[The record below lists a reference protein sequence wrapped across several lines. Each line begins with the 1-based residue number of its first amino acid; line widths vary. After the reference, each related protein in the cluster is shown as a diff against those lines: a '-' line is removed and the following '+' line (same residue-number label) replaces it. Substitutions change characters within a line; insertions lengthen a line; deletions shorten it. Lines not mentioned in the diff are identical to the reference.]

1 MSKHPLGSRKLW
13 MTLVAMAINAGAYYL
28 EVQHLYS
35 FITPEQIAAFSSL
48 SKDFHYVTAIILS
61 GYLGLQSVLDW
72 KNTTSS
78 TVSQVTSFV
87 SEKIDKNETID
98 KKEVIDQT
106 IKKLDVHVEVLEE
119 GVNAPALKPFGNY
132 AAED

>member
-1 MSKHPLGSRKLW
+1 MIKHRLGSRKLW
-13 MTLVAMAINAGAYYL
+13 MTLVAMVINAGAYYL

-35 FITPEQIAAFSSL
+35 FITPEQITAFSAL
-48 SKDFHYVTAIILS
+48 SKDFHYVTAIILT

-78 TVSQVTSFV
+78 TISQVSSFV
-87 SEKIDKNETID
+87 SEKIDNKETID
-98 KKEVIDQT
+98 KKEVLDQT

-119 GVNAPALKPFGNY
+119 GVNGPELKPFGTHAN
-132 AAED
+132 ED

>member
-1 MSKHPLGSRKLW
+1 

-48 SKDFHYVTAIILS
+48 SKDFHYVTAVILT

-87 SEKIDKNETID
+87 SEKIDKKEKIDIDETI
-98 KKEVIDQT
+98 KA
-106 IKKLDVHVEVLEE
+106 LDVHVEVLEE
-119 GVNAPALKPFGNY
+119 GMNAPSLKPFGNY
-132 AAED
+132 ANED